1 MKLRY
6 SLIAATQ
13 ISALLFGCSTRHA
26 VNQGSERAVVPVQR
40 ELVPLKQ
47 EAGWPVVEAAVRSAV
62 ARNEGTNSPLASGHY
77 NPLAHQQGT
86 WAVVVSL
93 AFPDYRQAEHICL
106 LVSEGGQIAT
116 YGRVPGRTK
125 K

>member
-1 MKLRY
+1 MKLRH
-6 SLIAATQ
+6 SLIAATL
-13 ISALLFGCSTRHA
+13 ISAFLFGCTTRHA
-26 VNQGSERAVVPVQR
+26 VNQGNERSIVPAQR

-47 EAGWPVVEAAVRSAV
+47 EAGWPVVEAAVRREV
-62 ARNEGTNSPLASGHY
+62 ARTEGTNSALASAYY
-77 NPLAHQQGT
+77 NPWAHQQGT

-106 LVSEGGQIAT
+106 LVSESGQVAS
-116 YGRVPGRTK
+116 YCRVPGRTK